1 MTSPHVPRFP
11 ASPFFDEFVSPLRP
25 NTVDDGFDKPFRSND
40 LTTDLLSSYVK
51 NLTIFVG
58 VICFYNKNAESIE
71 KKDVVFLVLF
81 KFIVNTF
88 ARYLYKKV

>member
-1 MTSPHVPRFP
+1 M
-11 ASPFFDEFVSPLRP
+11 
-25 NTVDDGFDKPFRSND
+25 
-40 LTTDLLSSYVK
+40 
-51 NLTIFVG
+51 G
-58 VICFYNKNAESIE
+58 VICFNNKNAESIE